1 MLGGLGITELLIC
14 VPILVIGLIVLI
26 VFLSQ
31 RNKRKEVQSGT
42 KKCVYCAEYIKVDA
56 KVCRNCGREVPE

>member
-1 MLGGLGITELLIC
+1 MLGGIGITELLIC

-31 RNKRKEVQSGT
+31 RNKRKTDQRDT
-42 KKCVYCAEYIKVDA
+42 KKCPYCAEYVKVDA
-56 KVCRNCGREVPE
+56 KVCRYCGREIES